1 MSGLCYIATISKLVE
16 TNLEAS
22 PANILIVDDIEDNIE
37 ILGDLLTFDGHTV
50 RTAMSGE
57 VALKRVQESRP
68 DLILLDILMPG
79 MDGYEVCSK
88 LKADES
94 TKDIPIIFVSSMADV
109 DSKVK
114 GFKVGGV
121 DYINKPFQHAEIIVR
136 VNTHITMLRLRKHLE
151 EQNAELERLANTDYL
166 TNLYNRRRF
175 FHTAEREFSEAV
187 QNERLISVTLLD
199 LDYFKQ
205 VNDTHGHLVGDQVL
219 MHVAQLIRNCCRE
232 NDMAARY
239 GGEEFAILHLDTG
252 RRAAFQVVEEI
263 RREVEATPYVNE
275 TEEIGMTFSAGVVDT
290 QVCRNCPRV
299 DDFLSVADKA
309 LYRAKD
315 AGRNQVI
322 VFDE

>member
-1 MSGLCYIATISKLVE
+1 ME

-205 VNDTHGHLVGDQVL
+205 VNDTHEHLVSSSVIVVVKTIWQRVMVVRSL
-219 MHVAQLIRNCCRE
+219 PSYILIRA
-232 NDMAARY
+232 D
-239 GGEEFAILHLDTG
+239 G
-252 RRAAFQVVEEI
+252 RHFRLLK
-263 RREVEATPYVNE
+263 R
-275 TEEIGMTFSAGVVDT
+275 
-290 QVCRNCPRV
+290 
-299 DDFLSVADKA
+299 SVGKWKRLPMSMRQKRLA
-309 LYRAKD
+309 
-315 AGRNQVI
+315 
-322 VFDE
+322 